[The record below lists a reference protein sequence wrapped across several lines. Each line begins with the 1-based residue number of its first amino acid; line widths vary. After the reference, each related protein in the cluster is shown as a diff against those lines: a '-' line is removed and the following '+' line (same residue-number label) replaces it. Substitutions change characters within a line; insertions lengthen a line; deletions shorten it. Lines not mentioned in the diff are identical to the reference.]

1 MRQQTSTEK
10 AHPAA
15 AQGEPCTKDAAGE
28 ASGDGTSRDLS
39 LLVAR
44 TLRIGVALAGLI
56 ALAGGCA
63 WARKRQRVG
72 LAGGIG
78 YLWRHGSET
87 LPDLSHFTYN
97 VLPENA
103 EAYTTLGGIFGS
115 VGQMNPIG
123 WIQLGVLVLI
133 LTPFLRVVIS
143 FFDFLKQR
151 DWLYA
156 GITAFVLGVI
166 ILNSL
171 NPLH

>member
-1 MRQQTSTEK
+1 MREPTSTEK

-15 AQGEPCTKDAAGE
+15 PQCEPCTKDAAGE

-56 ALAGGCA
+56 ALAGG
-63 WARKRQRVG
+63 
-72 LAGGIG
+72 IG

-87 LPDLSHFTYN
+87 LPDLSHFSYN
-97 VLPENA
+97 ALPENA
-103 EAYTTLGGIFGS
+103 ETYTTLGGIFGS

-123 WIQLGVLVLI
+123 WIQFGVLVLI

>member
-15 AQGEPCTKDAAGE
+15 PQGRPCTKNAAGE
-28 ASGDGTSRDLS
+28 DPGDGTSRDLS

-56 ALAGGCA
+56 ALAGG
-63 WARKRQRVG
+63 
-72 LAGGIG
+72 IG

-87 LPDLSHFTYN
+87 LLDLSHLTYN
-97 VLPENA
+97 ALPENA

-115 VGQMNPIG
+115 VGQVNPVG

>member
-1 MRQQTSTEK
+1 MRQPTSTEK
-10 AHPAA
+10 ARSTAP
-15 AQGEPCTKDAAGE
+15 QDKPCTKDAAGE
-28 ASGDGTSRDLS
+28 ALGDGTSRDLS

-56 ALAGGCA
+56 ALAGG
-63 WARKRQRVG
+63 
-72 LAGGIG
+72 IG

-97 VLPENA
+97 ALPENA

-171 NPLH
+171 NSLH

>member
-1 MRQQTSTEK
+1 MREPTSTEK

-15 AQGEPCTKDAAGE
+15 PQGEPCTKDAAGE

-56 ALAGGCA
+56 ALAGG
-63 WARKRQRVG
+63 
-72 LAGGIG
+72 IG
-78 YLWRHGSET
+78 YLWRHGSEM
-87 LPDLSHFTYN
+87 LPDLSRFSYN
-97 VLPENA
+97 ALPESA
-103 EAYTTLGGIFGS
+103 GAYTTLGGIFGS

>member
-1 MRQQTSTEK
+1 MREPTSTEK

-15 AQGEPCTKDAAGE
+15 PQGEPCTKDAAGE

-56 ALAGGCA
+56 A
-63 WARKRQRVG
+63 

>member
-10 AHPAA
+10 ARSAA
-15 AQGEPCTKDAAGE
+15 PQDKPCTKDAAGE

-56 ALAGGCA
+56 ALAGG
-63 WARKRQRVG
+63 
-72 LAGGIG
+72 IG

-87 LPDLSHFTYN
+87 LPDLSRFSYN
-97 VLPENA
+97 ALPESA

>member
-1 MRQQTSTEK
+1 MRQPTSTEK
-10 AHPAA
+10 ARSVAP
-15 AQGEPCTKDAAGE
+15 QDKPCTKDAAGE

-56 ALAGGCA
+56 ALAGG
-63 WARKRQRVG
+63 
-72 LAGGIG
+72 IG

-87 LPDLSHFTYN
+87 LPDLSRFSYN
-97 VLPENA
+97 ALPESA

>member
-1 MRQQTSTEK
+1 MREPTSTEK

-15 AQGEPCTKDAAGE
+15 PQGKSCTKDAAGE

-56 ALAGGCA
+56 ALAGG
-63 WARKRQRVG
+63 
-72 LAGGIG
+72 IG

-87 LPDLSHFTYN
+87 LPDLSHFSYN
-97 VLPENA
+97 ALPENA

>member
-15 AQGEPCTKDAAGE
+15 PQGEPCTKEAAGE

-56 ALAGGCA
+56 ALAGG
-63 WARKRQRVG
+63 
-72 LAGGIG
+72 IG

-87 LPDLSHFTYN
+87 LPDLSHFSYN
-97 VLPENA
+97 ALPENA

>member
-1 MRQQTSTEK
+1 MREPTSTEK

-15 AQGEPCTKDAAGE
+15 PQGEPCTKDAAGE

-56 ALAGGCA
+56 ALAGG
-63 WARKRQRVG
+63 
-72 LAGGIG
+72 IG

-87 LPDLSHFTYN
+87 LPDLSRFSYN
-97 VLPENA
+97 ALPESA

>member
-1 MRQQTSTEK
+1 MRQPTSTEK

-15 AQGEPCTKDAAGE
+15 PQGEPCTKDAAGE
-28 ASGDGTSRDLS
+28 ASGDGTSCDLS

-56 ALAGGCA
+56 ALAGG
-63 WARKRQRVG
+63 
-72 LAGGIG
+72 IG

-87 LPDLSHFTYN
+87 LPDLSRFSYN
-97 VLPENA
+97 ALPENA

-156 GITAFVLGVI
+156 GITAFVLSVI

-171 NPLH
+171 NPLR

>member
-1 MRQQTSTEK
+1 MREQTSTEK

-15 AQGEPCTKDAAGE
+15 PQGKPCTKDAAGE

-56 ALAGGCA
+56 AL
-63 WARKRQRVG
+63 V
-72 LAGGIG
+72 GGIG
-78 YLWRHGSET
+78 YLWRYGSET

-97 VLPENA
+97 ALPENA

>member
-1 MRQQTSTEK
+1 MREPTSTEK

-15 AQGEPCTKDAAGE
+15 PQGEPCTKDAAGE

-56 ALAGGCA
+56 ALAGG
-63 WARKRQRVG
+63 
-72 LAGGIG
+72 IG

-87 LPDLSHFTYN
+87 LPDLSHFSYN
-97 VLPENA
+97 ALPENA

-123 WIQLGVLVLI
+123 WVQLGVLVLI

>member
-15 AQGEPCTKDAAGE
+15 PQGEPCTKEAAGE

-56 ALAGGCA
+56 ALAGG
-63 WARKRQRVG
+63 
-72 LAGGIG
+72 IG

-87 LPDLSHFTYN
+87 LPDLSRFSYN
-97 VLPENA
+97 ALPESA

>member
-15 AQGEPCTKDAAGE
+15 PQGEPCTKDAAGE

-56 ALAGGCA
+56 AL
-63 WARKRQRVG
+63 V
-72 LAGGIG
+72 GGIG
-78 YLWRHGSET
+78 YLWCHGSET
-87 LPDLSHFTYN
+87 LSDLSHFSYN
-97 VLPENA
+97 ALPQNA

>member
-15 AQGEPCTKDAAGE
+15 PQGEPCTKDAAGE

-56 ALAGGCA
+56 ALAGG
-63 WARKRQRVG
+63 
-72 LAGGIG
+72 IG

-87 LPDLSHFTYN
+87 LPDLSHFSYN
-97 VLPENA
+97 ALPENA

>member
-56 ALAGGCA
+56 ALAGG
-63 WARKRQRVG
+63 
-72 LAGGIG
+72 IG

-87 LPDLSHFTYN
+87 LPDLSHFSYN
-97 VLPENA
+97 ALPENA

>member
-1 MRQQTSTEK
+1 MRQPTSTEK
-10 AHPAA
+10 ARSAA
-15 AQGEPCTKDAAGE
+15 PQDKPCAKDAAGE
-28 ASGDGTSRDLS
+28 TSGDGTSRDLS

-56 ALAGGCA
+56 ALAGG
-63 WARKRQRVG
+63 
-72 LAGGIG
+72 IG

-97 VLPENA
+97 ALPENA

>member
-1 MRQQTSTEK
+1 MREPTSTEK

-15 AQGEPCTKDAAGE
+15 PQGEPCTKDAAGE

-56 ALAGGCA
+56 ALAGG
-63 WARKRQRVG
+63 
-72 LAGGIG
+72 IG

-87 LPDLSHFTYN
+87 LPDLSHFSYDA
-97 VLPENA
+97 LPENA

>member
-15 AQGEPCTKDAAGE
+15 PQGEPCTKEAAGE

-56 ALAGGCA
+56 ALAGG
-63 WARKRQRVG
+63 
-72 LAGGIG
+72 IG

-87 LPDLSHFTYN
+87 LPDLSRFSYN
-97 VLPENA
+97 ALPENA

>member
-56 ALAGGCA
+56 A
-63 WARKRQRVG
+63 

>member
-1 MRQQTSTEK
+1 MRQQTSTEQ

-15 AQGEPCTKDAAGE
+15 PQGRPCTKNAAGE
-28 ASGDGTSRDLS
+28 DPGDGTSRDLS

-44 TLRIGVALAGLI
+44 TLRIGVSLAGLI
-56 ALAGGCA
+56 AL
-63 WARKRQRVG
+63 V
-72 LAGGIG
+72 GGIG

-87 LPDLSHFTYN
+87 LPDLSHFSYN
-97 VLPENA
+97 ALPENA
-103 EAYTTLGGIFGS
+103 PSYTTLGGILGS

-123 WIQLGVLVLI
+123 WIQFGVLVLI

>member
-1 MRQQTSTEK
+1 MKQQTSTDK
-10 AHPAA
+10 VRPVAP
-15 AQGEPCTKDAAGE
+15 QGKPNVKNTVGE

-44 TLRIGVALAGLI
+44 TLQIGVALAGLI
-56 ALAGGCA
+56 AL
-63 WARKRQRVG
+63 
-72 LAGGIG
+72 LGGIG

-87 LPDLSHFTYN
+87 LPDLSHFSYN
-97 VLPENA
+97 ALPENA

-171 NPLH
+171 NPLR

>member
-10 AHPAA
+10 THPAA
-15 AQGEPCTKDAAGE
+15 PQDKPCTKEAAGE

-56 ALAGGCA
+56 ALAGG
-63 WARKRQRVG
+63 
-72 LAGGIG
+72 IG

-87 LPDLSHFTYN
+87 LPDLSRFSYN
-97 VLPENA
+97 ALPESA

>member
-1 MRQQTSTEK
+1 MRQPTSTEK
-10 AHPAA
+10 ARSAA
-15 AQGEPCTKDAAGE
+15 PQDKPCAKDAAGE
-28 ASGDGTSRDLS
+28 TSGDGTSRDLS

-56 ALAGGCA
+56 ALAGG
-63 WARKRQRVG
+63 
-72 LAGGIG
+72 IG

-87 LPDLSHFTYN
+87 LPDLSHFSYN
-97 VLPENA
+97 ALPENA

>member
-1 MRQQTSTEK
+1 MREPTSTEK

-56 ALAGGCA
+56 ALAGG
-63 WARKRQRVG
+63 
-72 LAGGIG
+72 IG

-87 LPDLSHFTYN
+87 LPDLSHFSYN
-97 VLPENA
+97 ALPENA

>member
-15 AQGEPCTKDAAGE
+15 PQGRLCTKNAAGE
-28 ASGDGTSRDLS
+28 APGDDTSRDLS

-44 TLRIGVALAGLI
+44 TLRIGVSLAGLI
-56 ALAGGCA
+56 AL
-63 WARKRQRVG
+63 V
-72 LAGGIG
+72 GGIG
-78 YLWRHGSET
+78 YLWRHGSEM
-87 LPDLSHFTYN
+87 LPDLSHFSYN
-97 VLPENA
+97 ALPENA
-103 EAYTTLGGIFGS
+103 PSYTTLGGIFGS
-115 VGQMNPIG
+115 VGQMDPIG

-171 NPLH
+171 NPLR

>member
-1 MRQQTSTEK
+1 MREQTSTEK

-15 AQGEPCTKDAAGE
+15 PQGEPCTKDAAGE

-56 ALAGGCA
+56 ALAGG
-63 WARKRQRVG
+63 
-72 LAGGIG
+72 IG

-87 LPDLSHFTYN
+87 LPDLSHFSYN
-97 VLPENA
+97 ALPENA

>member
-1 MRQQTSTEK
+1 MREPTSTEK

-15 AQGEPCTKDAAGE
+15 PQGEPCTKDAAGE

-56 ALAGGCA
+56 A
-63 WARKRQRVG
+63 

-133 LTPFLRVVIS
+133 FTPFLRVVIS

>member
-1 MRQQTSTEK
+1 MREPTSTEK

-15 AQGEPCTKDAAGE
+15 PQGEPCTKDAAGE

-56 ALAGGCA
+56 ALAGG
-63 WARKRQRVG
+63 
-72 LAGGIG
+72 IG

-87 LPDLSHFTYN
+87 LPDLSHFSYN
-97 VLPENA
+97 ALPENA

>member
-1 MRQQTSTEK
+1 M
-10 AHPAA
+10 
-15 AQGEPCTKDAAGE
+15 
-28 ASGDGTSRDLS
+28 
-39 LLVAR
+39 LVAR

-56 ALAGGCA
+56 A
-63 WARKRQRVG
+63 

-87 LPDLSHFTYN
+87 LPDLSHFSYN
-97 VLPENA
+97 ALPENA

>member
-1 MRQQTSTEK
+1 MREPTSTEK

-15 AQGEPCTKDAAGE
+15 PQGEPCTKNAAGE

-56 ALAGGCA
+56 ALAGG
-63 WARKRQRVG
+63 
-72 LAGGIG
+72 IG

-87 LPDLSHFTYN
+87 LPDLSHFSYN
-97 VLPENA
+97 ALPENA

>member
-1 MRQQTSTEK
+1 
-10 AHPAA
+10 
-15 AQGEPCTKDAAGE
+15 
-28 ASGDGTSRDLS
+28 
-39 LLVAR
+39 
-44 TLRIGVALAGLI
+44 
-56 ALAGGCA
+56 
-63 WARKRQRVG
+63 
-72 LAGGIG
+72 
-78 YLWRHGSET
+78 
-87 LPDLSHFTYN
+87 
-97 VLPENA
+97 
-103 EAYTTLGGIFGS
+103 
-115 VGQMNPIG
+115 MNPIG

>member
-1 MRQQTSTEK
+1 MREPTSTEK

-15 AQGEPCTKDAAGE
+15 PQGEPCTKDAAGE

-56 ALAGGCA
+56 ALAGG
-63 WARKRQRVG
+63 
-72 LAGGIG
+72 IG

-97 VLPENA
+97 ALPENA
-103 EAYTTLGGIFGS
+103 EAYTTLGGILGS

>member
-1 MRQQTSTEK
+1 MREPTSTEK

-15 AQGEPCTKDAAGE
+15 PQGEPCTKDAAGE

-56 ALAGGCA
+56 ALAGG
-63 WARKRQRVG
+63 
-72 LAGGIG
+72 IG

-87 LPDLSHFTYN
+87 LPDLSHFSYN
-97 VLPENA
+97 ALPENA
-103 EAYTTLGGIFGS
+103 ETYTTLGGIFGS

-123 WIQLGVLVLI
+123 WIQFGVLVLI

>member
-1 MRQQTSTEK
+1 MREPTSTEK

-15 AQGEPCTKDAAGE
+15 PQGEPCTKDAAGE

-56 ALAGGCA
+56 ALAGG
-63 WARKRQRVG
+63 
-72 LAGGIG
+72 IG

-97 VLPENA
+97 ALPENA